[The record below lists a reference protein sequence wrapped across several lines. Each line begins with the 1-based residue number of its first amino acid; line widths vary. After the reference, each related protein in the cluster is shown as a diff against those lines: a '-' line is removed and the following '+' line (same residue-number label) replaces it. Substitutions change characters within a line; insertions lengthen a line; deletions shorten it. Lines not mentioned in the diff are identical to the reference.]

1 MTKNTFENI
10 DISKV
15 KGFSMTGI
23 CAGCSK
29 PVCNCTK
36 FMDTKTA
43 RHLDVE
49 MESSEHTTHDLINAF
64 QIFYCNEFL
73 RSLNLMPA
81 DMIGFKTFPEYA
93 RLIASIND
101 LLHVKQ
107 TMEETTGKQ
116 YSELGIYASQISA
129 YIHDRLL
136 PKHHL
141 SSRDWNEAMNVK
153 PLKEWVSEALTYF
166 A

>member
-36 FMDTKTA
+36 FMDIKTA
-43 RHLDVE
+43 PALDVE
-49 MESSEHTTHDLINAF
+49 MESGKHTKHDLINAF

-73 RSLNLMPA
+73 RSFNLIPA
-81 DMIGFKTFPEYA
+81 DRIAFHSYPYYA
-93 RLIASIND
+93 KHIAFINS
-101 LLHVKQ
+101 LFTIKKA
-107 TMEETTGKQ
+107 MEEVTGKE
-116 YSELGIYASQISA
+116 YSEIGIYANQIH
-129 YIHDRLL
+129 ICIVDRLL

-141 SSRDWNEAMNVK
+141 SSKGWNEAMNVK
-153 PLKEWVSEALTYF
+153 PLNEWVKEAITYF